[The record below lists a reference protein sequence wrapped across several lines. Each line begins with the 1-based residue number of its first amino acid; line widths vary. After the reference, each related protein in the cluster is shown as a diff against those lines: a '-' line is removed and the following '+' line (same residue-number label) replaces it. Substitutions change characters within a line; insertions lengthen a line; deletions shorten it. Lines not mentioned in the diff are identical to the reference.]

1 MKKWPAGHF
10 FIFFLGLSCS
20 AFLFKKSLFHRSS
33 ATYAGA
39 ASILRRADKPT
50 ELEALGI
57 CFFPVLFSSFCFPR
71 LQGVTD
77 QIELFFFGV
86 SVKDWEIWH
95 IGDKRWFSLSLVPQ
109 ALGCLRLSL
118 SLSSVSG
125 IYCLRNNGFLNH
137 GDRSIGTTGRC
148 IVSTRYWLQRTQ
160 SPTRPRPFISKL

>member
-1 MKKWPAGHF
+1 MARRAFFHFFSWSLLFCISLQKVTFSSFERNIRRRGGHF
-10 FIFFLGLSCS
+10 APRGQ
-20 AFLFKKSLFHRSS
+20 ADRTRSS
-33 ATYAGA
+33 GNL
-39 ASILRRADKPT
+39 I
-50 ELEALGI
+50 
-57 CFFPVLFSSFCFPR
+57 FPVLFSSFCFPR

-77 QIELFFFGV
+77 QIGFVFFGV

-95 IGDKRWFSLSLVPQ
+95 IGDKRWFSPSLVPQ